1 VEEEEA
7 TPLPAIPS
15 FAIALWVG
23 STPEDRSRRRGEWM
37 ALWDPGVSELEREE
51 RREDSWI

>member
-1 VEEEEA
+1 
-7 TPLPAIPS
+7 
-15 FAIALWVG
+15 VG